1 MDHAS
6 NASVSSLEASGS
18 QVGSPH
24 NVPVQAQDVLGTE
37 EIGRVCDIRDAMN
50 ENLSEIASPIN
61 LSGALDKQAL
71 HGGENE
77 STLHRATIRDAHS
90 SSASTSQGTK
100 ATRAFSTIHRT
111 WRAYARSCSSARTRL
126 FPTIAEL
133 AVSRELIL

>member
-77 STLHRATIRDAHS
+77 STLHRATIGDAHS

-100 ATRAFSTIHRT
+100 ATPSLFNNPPILERIRKVLFECKDPALSHYCRA
-111 WRAYARSCSSARTRL
+111 SS
-126 FPTIAEL
+126 
-133 AVSRELIL
+133 